1 MNKFSNEPNLYS
13 VTKSS
18 LLRHFT
24 FYTFFFFFWLQFSNF
39 CFGFSVLMFE
49 WDRIKGYF
57 YILSGLDA
65 KVILASQNKQEYILV
80 IV

>member
-1 MNKFSNEPNLYS
+1 
-13 VTKSS
+13 
-18 LLRHFT
+18 
-24 FYTFFFFFWLQFSNF
+24 
-39 CFGFSVLMFE
+39 MFE